1 MNERHITR
9 RQLLK
14 LAGTTSAALA
24 LGACQPKIVEV
35 EKEVT
40 KVVKEVVKETVVVE
54 GTPQVVEKVVEK
66 VVEATPAKSEPVQLR
81 YMNRQGSMGEH
92 FKAYIPDY
100 EERFNAKVQVE
111 DVPFGEIPLKAEAMH
126 AAGTMVDVTFGA
138 HHWYFQM
145 AYHGVFVPLD
155 DYIDAAP
162 GFDLRDWFQ
171 WTIDTAR
178 LPDDG
183 KLYCLPEACHAEP
196 STLLYNKDL
205 FDQVGAS
212 YPTAE
217 WTYDDLAIAA
227 KAIFD
232 KAGAFS
238 QADTWICGW
247 ECPLRSWNARI
258 LSEDHSKTE
267 LNGDNS
273 KALTQWLFDRIAEGS
288 WPKPDVLEG
297 GIYKMWLAGKVGMWI
312 TGCWIIPGITKTL
325 EGGFKWGAEMNP
337 KGSVPN
343 GVHGCSGGW
352 DFLGV
357 WSGTKHKDL
366 GWEFVRRMT
375 ELDIAIDKALLTD
388 IEPGARIAAWEAPE
402 IKETFPGFEPTLR
415 MFRGGPDISKFDLV
429 VPSNYR
435 YQELSDAFD
444 NEMQPIFAGTERNTK
459 YLDEVADTLQKV
471 CDKPKA

>member
-1 MNERHITR
+1 MSARQISR
-9 RQLLK
+9 RQLVK
-14 LAGTTSAALA
+14 VAATTSAAIA
-24 LGACQPKIVEV
+24 LSACQPKVVEV

-54 GTPQVVEKVVEK
+54 GTPQVVEKI
-66 VVEATPAKSEPVQLR
+66 VEATPAPSETVQMR
-81 YMNRQGSMGEH
+81 YMNRQGTMGEH
-92 FKAYIPDY
+92 FKAYIPDF
-100 EERFNAKVQVE
+100 EQRFNAKVQVE
-111 DVPFGEIPLKAEAMH
+111 DVPFDEIPLKAEAMH

-138 HHWYFQM
+138 HHWHHQM

-155 DYIDAAP
+155 DYADAAP

-205 FDQVGAS
+205 FDDAGLS
-212 YPTAE
+212 YPTPD
-217 WTYDDLAIAA
+217 WTYDDFAIAA
-227 KAIFD
+227 KTLFD
-232 KAGAFS
+232 KSGAVS

-247 ECPLRSWNARI
+247 ECPLRSWNARL
-258 LSEDHSKTE
+258 LSDDHSRIE
-267 LNGDNS
+267 INSDNS
-273 KALTQWLFDRIAEGS
+273 KALTNWLFDRIAEGS

-312 TGCWIIPGITKTL
+312 TGCWTIPGIVKTL
-325 EGGFKWGAEMNP
+325 EGAFDWDAEMNP
-337 KGSVPN
+337 KGSVPG

-352 DFLGV
+352 DFLAV
-357 WSGTKHKDL
+357 WSGSPHKDL

-375 ELDIAIDKALLTD
+375 EVDIAIDKALLTD
-388 IEPGARIAAWEAPE
+388 IEPGARMAAWEAPE
-402 IKETFPGFEPTLR
+402 IKEAYPQFEPTLKL
-415 MFRGGPDISKFDLV
+415 MRGGPDISEFDLV
-429 VPSNYR
+429 VPANYR
-435 YQELSDAFD
+435 YQELSDLFD
-444 NEMQPIFAGTERNTK
+444 NRMQPVFAGNETNVA
-459 YLDEVADTLQKV
+459 YLDEVADAMQQI